1 MTIIDYI
8 DPLKYSNEIRIMKD
22 KLRTLINNE
31 LDEITIRTSDRKMEK
46 YLDHFLDMEE
56 VTVMLNGFIRKVR
69 FSKTTDGWIVRRI
82 RSKHEQAF

>member
-69 FSKTTDGWIVRRI
+69 FSKTTDGWVVKRI
-82 RSKHEQAF
+82 RYKHERAF